1 MEIKDLKY
9 FKKLVETKSYIL
21 TARHFGVTQ
30 PAISA
35 MIKRL
40 EKEIGAKLV
49 KQTNSRAQLVITP
62 AGLVTYQQTKKILQV
77 EKTILIEARRAN
89 ETNFRLGYS
98 ELAGQSWLPE
108 VITQLNQGHLLASV
122 ETYQENS
129 HYLIQQLKEG
139 RYDAIVFSRLGD
151 EKMNDIKITDFAKY
165 QYKLIVP
172 SNSKLAQMD
181 EIDLFQLRNIPLIMR
196 HQRFLSR
203 IALDRIMARTGFK
216 PKKKLIVD
224 NIEATAQ
231 LISEGMGVG
240 YLMDSAINHLPNVTA
255 VPLIPSQQINC
266 YSSLAIRNDF
276 IPSSIQQKC
285 LDILL
290 NV

>member
-1 MEIKDLKY
+1 MEIKDLNY

-21 TARHFGVTQ
+21 TARHFNVTQ

-35 MIKRL
+35 MVKRL
-40 EKEIGAKLV
+40 EKEIGTKLV

-62 AGLVTYQQTKKILQV
+62 AGLVTYQQTKKILQL
-77 EKTILIEARRAN
+77 EKSILIEAKRAN
-89 ETNFRLGYS
+89 ENNFRLGYS
-98 ELAGQSWLPE
+98 ELAGRSWLPT
-108 VITQLNQGHLLASV
+108 VITKLNQGHLLASI

-129 HYLIQQLKEG
+129 HYLIKHLKEG

-165 QYKLIVP
+165 QYELIV
-172 SNSKLAQMD
+172 SKNSKLATKS
-181 EIDLFQLRNIPLIMR
+181 EIDLFSLRNIPLIMR

-203 IALDRIMARTGFK
+203 IALERIMTRTGFK
-216 PKKKLIVD
+216 PKKTLIVD
-224 NIEATAQ
+224 SIDATAQ
-231 LISEGMGVG
+231 LISQGMGVG
-240 YLMDSAINHLPNVTA
+240 YLMNNAISHLPNVTA

-276 IPSSIQQKC
+276 IPNDIQQKC

-290 NV
+290 DR